1 VLFENNSGENFSIG
15 ERLGGYMLDPRGEFE
30 QVEMSKLLEGGY
42 SFPEITLIGDLD
54 RDGDLDYVIIYDGWP
69 KQLVLLRN

>member
-1 VLFENNSGENFSIG
+1 
-15 ERLGGYMLDPRGEFE
+15 MLDPRGEFE